1 MVIVEKCM
9 SITIALVGA
18 TGNVGRKVA
27 SQLLQRDL
35 VDPSRLSLFSSPR
48 SQGTVLTFDSHALTV
63 DSTENIDFSRYSLC
77 IFNTDEDISEL
88 YIPRALEAGCYVVDS
103 SSHYR
108 LDQGVP
114 LIIPPVNGHDIHRS
128 QSKIY
133 AHANCLASP
142 IATVVSPLHTH
153 RPVSRIHAVTYQSTS
168 GAGKRSCDEC
178 WDETKAVMNNTPF
191 QRKHFSRQIAFNIIP
206 QVGKM
211 SEGGMTSEEFKIIH
225 EVKKVV
231 DQNLR
236 IAATAV
242 RVPVMIGH
250 SIALSIEFQYP
261 TSLED
266 VATILGSAPSVTY
279 LGADYITPVE
289 VVGSDDVW
297 VCRVRKDPSL
307 DHGIHLWLCSDN
319 LRRGAA
325 TDCVEIVEHL
335 LSSHFHG

>member
-1 MVIVEKCM
+1 M
-9 SITIALVGA
+9 SITIALIGA
-18 TGNVGRKVA
+18 TGNVGRNVA
-27 SQLLQRDL
+27 SQLLQRHL
-35 VDPSRLSLFSSPR
+35 VDPSQLSLFSSPR
-48 SQGTVLTFDSHALTV
+48 SQGRVLTFDSYEITV
-63 DSTENIDFSRYSLC
+63 ESIENIDFYRYNLC
-77 IFNTDEDISEL
+77 VFNTNEDISEL

-103 SSHYR
+103 SSRYR
-108 LDQGVP
+108 LDPEVP
-114 LIIPPVNGHDIHRS
+114 LIVPPVNGHDINRS

-133 AHANCLASP
+133 AHANCLVSP
-142 IATVVSPLHTH
+142 IATVVAPLHTH
-153 RPVSRIHAVTYQSTS
+153 HPISRIHAATYQSTS

-178 WDETKAVMNNTPF
+178 WDETKAVIDNSPF

-206 QVGKM
+206 QVGTM
-211 SEGGMTSEEFKIIH
+211 HEGGETSEEFKIIH
-225 EVKKVV
+225 EVKKAV
-231 DQNLR
+231 DPNLR

-250 SIALSIEFQYP
+250 SIALSIEFQHP

-297 VCRVRKDPSL
+297 VCRARKDPSL

-335 LSSHFHG
+335 LSSRFPG